1 MPGPPEAATA
11 PPTKMSC
18 VAAAS
23 AAAVGVSTESAEPAS
38 SVARQSYGWSR
49 NFTTTVLQVEVQ
61 GGDVLGMKSL
71 RQHSSGSAAER
82 TAHRPVVALN
92 DSKKPTSPFKSS
104 LRRLC
109 TMTRAS

>member
-61 GGDVLGMKSL
+61 GGDVLGMKACDSIHPGAPL
-71 RQHSSGSAAER
+71 SER
-82 TAHRPVVALN
+82 PIVQSWH
-92 DSKKPTSPFKSS
+92 
-104 LRRLC
+104 
-109 TMTRAS
+109 